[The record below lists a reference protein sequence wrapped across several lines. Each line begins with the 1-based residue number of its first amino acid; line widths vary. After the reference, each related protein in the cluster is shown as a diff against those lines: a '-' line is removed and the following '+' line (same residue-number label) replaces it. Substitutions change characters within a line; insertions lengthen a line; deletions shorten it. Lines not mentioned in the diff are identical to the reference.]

1 MQVREVIRSLII
13 FVYFIS
19 NLERRDIII
28 KDLTYFPVVLQTSF
42 VVNSSFNKSQQGSF
56 VVEKCVL

>member
-1 MQVREVIRSLII
+1 MQVREVFRFLTI
-13 FVYFIS
+13 FVYFIP
-19 NLERRDIII
+19 NLERREIII
-28 KDLTYFPVVLQTSF
+28 GDLTYFSVVLQISL